1 MPTKF
6 RCYLLFLSLV
16 FLSPLF
22 IRIMSIRWEINYFF
36 IIPKPMGVMKCYI
49 MLSLDY
55 SFLFDAHV

>member
-1 MPTKF
+1 
-6 RCYLLFLSLV
+6 LFLSLV